1 MMGCAVSDDHAEQID
16 QQRFREGRTRKVRP
30 SCVSA
35 RLLTPTDQGSFDMSI
50 ATHPFDALMDITA
63 RPPAV
68 FVRGEGSFL
77 WDDSGKR
84 YLDFIQGWAVN
95 CLGHSPPE
103 IAEALAA
110 QAKLLLTPSPAF
122 YNATSLK
129 LAKALVDHSCF
140 DRVFFTNSG
149 AEANEGA
156 IKLARKYG
164 SLHRNGAYEIITFG
178 GGFHGRT
185 LATMSASGKKA
196 FEPLFEPK
204 VPGFPQARLNDLASV
219 KQLINDKTVAIMLE
233 PIQGEA
239 GVWAASDQFL
249 RELRA
254 LTTAHGLLLI
264 FDEIQTGIGRTG
276 KLFHYQHAE
285 IEPDIMTLGKG
296 IGGGVP
302 LAALLA
308 AEAASCFAHGDQ
320 GGTFNGNPLM
330 CAAGLA
336 VLDRVADPDFLKTT
350 TETGLYLE
358 SELQRISA
366 RHGLGEVRGR
376 GLLLALDLKHPIGGS
391 IVAQAFD
398 DGVLLNS
405 PQPDALRFMPAL
417 NVTREEIAGMIDVLD
432 AILTKMGAA
441 RRVA

>member
-1 MMGCAVSDDHAEQID
+1 M
-16 QQRFREGRTRKVRP
+16 RK
-30 SCVSA
+30 
-35 RLLTPTDQGSFDMSI
+35 

-63 RPPAV
+63 RPQTV
-68 FVRGEGSFL
+68 FVRGEGSYL
-77 WDDSGKR
+77 WDDTGKR

-95 CLGHSPPE
+95 CLGHAPARV
-103 IAEALAA
+103 AEAVAA
-110 QAKLLLTPSPAF
+110 QAKLLITPSPAY
-122 YNATSLK
+122 YNAASLK
-129 LAKALVDHSCF
+129 LAKALVDNSAF
-140 DRVFFTNSG
+140 DQVFFTNSG

-164 SLHRNGAYEIITFG
+164 ALHKGGAFEIISFE

-204 VPGFPQARLNDLASV
+204 VVGFRKARLNDLDSV
-219 KQLINDKTVAIMLE
+219 KALINDNTVAVMLE

-239 GVWAASDQFL
+239 GVWPAADQFL
-249 RELRA
+249 QALRA
-254 LTTAHGLLLI
+254 LTHEYGLLLI
-264 FDEIQTGIGRTG
+264 FDEIQTGMGRTG
-276 KLFHYQHAE
+276 KLFHYEHAG
-285 IEPDIMTLGKG
+285 IAPDIMTLGKG

-308 AEAASCFAHGDQ
+308 TEQASCFEHGDQ

-336 VLDRVADPDFLKTT
+336 VLDEVSQPAFLKAASDA
-350 TETGLYLE
+350 GLYLE
-358 SELQRISA
+358 SELQKLSA

-376 GLLLALDLKHPIGGS
+376 GLLLALDLKLPIGAS
-391 IVAQAFD
+391 IVAQALET
-398 DGVLLNS
+398 GLLLNS

-417 NVTREEIAGMIDVLD
+417 NVTREEIAEMIDGLD
-432 AILTKMGAA
+432 QILTKIGAA

>member
-1 MMGCAVSDDHAEQID
+1 M
-16 QQRFREGRTRKVRP
+16 TN
-30 SCVSA
+30 
-35 RLLTPTDQGSFDMSI
+35 

-63 RPPAV
+63 RPPTV
-68 FVRGEGSFL
+68 FVRGEGSWL

-103 IAEALAA
+103 VAEALAE

-122 YNATSLK
+122 YNAPSLK

-140 DRVFFTNSG
+140 DQAFFANSG

-156 IKLARKYG
+156 IKLARRYG
-164 SLHRNGAYEIITFG
+164 ALHKNGAYEIITFEG
-178 GGFHGRT
+178 AFHGRT

-204 VPGFPQARLNDLASV
+204 VPGFPKAQLNDLASV
-219 KQLINDKTVAIMLE
+219 KRLISDNTVGVMLE

-239 GVWAASDQFL
+239 GVWPATDQFL
-249 RELRA
+249 RELRS
-254 LTTAHGLLLI
+254 LTKAHGLLLI
-264 FDEIQTGIGRTG
+264 FDEIQTGMGRTG
-276 KLFHYQHAE
+276 ALFHYEHPG

-308 AEAASCFAHGDQ
+308 TEAASCFEHGDQ

-336 VLDRVADPDFLKTT
+336 VLDRVAAPDFLKSVVDN
-350 TETGLYLE
+350 GLFLE
-358 SELQRISA
+358 SELQRLSA

-376 GLLLALDLKHPIGGS
+376 GLLLALDLKHSIGAS
-391 IVAQAFD
+391 VVTQARE

-417 NVTREEIAGMIDVLD
+417 NVTREEIAAMIECLD
-432 AILTKMGAA
+432 AILTRMGAA